1 MCNIIGND
9 GIYLKTTNGITLT
22 LSNGIWTDLQN
33 PTYDDIIAQLD
44 EDVKVPPL
52 AIVSYTLRNLGIAK
66 NKFNL
71 KEIDIVN
78 NWYKECLSQC

>member
-44 EDVKVPPL
+44 GNVKV
-52 AIVSYTLRNLGIAK
+52 
-66 NKFNL
+66 
-71 KEIDIVN
+71 
-78 NWYKECLSQC
+78 